1 MVPTAPTGT
10 GQGVRAAPLL
20 PGAPGDPVSPRGRV
34 LHGARDPGTG
44 RRLPLRPHEC
54 VWFSSVRW
62 FRLFMTPPLTS
73 RRLCGNIETMGFE
86 LLPAAGRRLPAPSCP
101 AADGASPLV
110 SVSLRCSSPLETVGS
125 SVTVTVISDN
135 SLKPIIFM
143 GHTQCVTSA
152 ASARKAVGAA
162 SWGLR
167 DPTTHVRRAGEGF
180 AERSSWRSGKN
191 QSGRFP
197 REPVHGAGPGGAGP
211 RPPKGGA
218 RRPGTGAPGARGPAG
233 GLAPRSSSASEEVT
247 WNRPAP
253 QRGLLG
259 APAGAGRRSVLPA
272 TTRQRRPRG
281 AGHVNPP
288 PLPAFVSPGRVGAG
302 PREAQVLAGGEH
314 WELVPVA
321 MAEGTGGVTWGAD
334 SACQASWAMLASLS
348 APGLGRRRAELQLPG
363 WWTPDSRH
371 GGAASHP
378 EEPGVLV
385 PEAPG
390 RVASSLALA
399 RKP

>member
-10 GQGVRAAPLL
+10 GQGVRAAPPL

-86 LLPAAGRRLPAPSCP
+86 LLPAAGRRPPAPSCP

-167 DPTTHVRRAGEGF
+167 DPATHVRRAGEGF

-218 RRPGTGAPGARGPAG
+218 RRPGTGAPGAHGLAG

-259 APAGAGRRSVLPA
+259 APAGAACRW
-272 TTRQRRPRG
+272 TRPGQA
-281 AGHVNPP
+281 AGVCSLP
-288 PLPAFVSPGRVGAG
+288 PL
-302 PREAQVLAGGEH
+302 
-314 WELVPVA
+314 
-321 MAEGTGGVTWGAD
+321 
-334 SACQASWAMLASLS
+334 ASN
-348 APGLGRRRAELQLPG
+348 GLGEQG
-363 WWTPDSRH
+363 M
-371 GGAASHP
+371 
-378 EEPGVLV
+378 
-385 PEAPG
+385 
-390 RVASSLALA
+390 
-399 RKP
+399 

>member
-1 MVPTAPTGT
+1 M
-10 GQGVRAAPLL
+10 
-20 PGAPGDPVSPRGRV
+20 SPRGRV

-86 LLPAAGRRLPAPSCP
+86 LLPAAGRRPPAPSCP

-167 DPTTHVRRAGEGF
+167 DPATHVRRAGEGF
-180 AERSSWRSGKN
+180 AERSSWRSGKKPE
-191 QSGRFP
+191 QPIPSGASAWGWSRG
-197 REPVHGAGPGGAGP
+197 R
-211 RPPKGGA
+211 RPTSPERRHEASGDWGA
-218 RRPGTGAPGARGPAG
+218 RHA
-233 GLAPRSSSASEEVT
+233 
-247 WNRPAP
+247 W
-253 QRGLLG
+253 
-259 APAGAGRRSVLPA
+259 
-272 TTRQRRPRG
+272 
-281 AGHVNPP
+281 
-288 PLPAFVSPGRVGAG
+288 
-302 PREAQVLAGGEH
+302 
-314 WELVPVA
+314 
-321 MAEGTGGVTWGAD
+321 
-334 SACQASWAMLASLS
+334 
-348 APGLGRRRAELQLPG
+348 PG
-363 WWTPDSRH
+363 WWPRS
-371 GGAASHP
+371 P
-378 EEPGVLV
+378 F
-385 PEAPG
+385 
-390 RVASSLALA
+390 
-399 RKP
+399 

>member
-1 MVPTAPTGT
+1 MEQAGPTE
-10 GQGVRAAPLL
+10 
-20 PGAPGDPVSPRGRV
+20 GAPRGSGGGRV
-34 LHGARDPGTG
+34 QVD
-44 RRLPLRPHEC
+44 
-54 VWFSSVRW
+54 
-62 FRLFMTPPLTS
+62 
-73 RRLCGNIETMGFE
+73 
-86 LLPAAGRRLPAPSCP
+86 
-101 AADGASPLV
+101 
-110 SVSLRCSSPLETVGS
+110 
-125 SVTVTVISDN
+125 
-135 SLKPIIFM
+135 
-143 GHTQCVTSA
+143 Q
-152 ASARKAVGAA
+152 
-162 SWGLR
+162 
-167 DPTTHVRRAGEGF
+167 
-180 AERSSWRSGKN
+180 
-191 QSGRFP
+191 
-197 REPVHGAGPGGAGP
+197 
-211 RPPKGGA
+211 
-218 RRPGTGAPGARGPAG
+218 
-233 GLAPRSSSASEEVT
+233 
-247 WNRPAP
+247 
-253 QRGLLG
+253 
-259 APAGAGRRSVLPA
+259 AGAGRRSVLPA

-321 MAEGTGGVTWGAD
+321 MAEGTGGVTRGAD